1 MWGSLVLG
9 IVVALTAVIRL
20 RVLERRSENERAVA
34 EEAEHL
40 MRQLSQQL
48 VATQEEERKNLS
60 RELHD
65 HVGQMLTALRMELG
79 RIDRLRTSDRFR
91 QDHEGRTDS
100 GIAGAVAE
108 CRQLVDN
115 MVHTVRDLA
124 LGLRPSMLD
133 DFGLQPALEWHIRDF
148 GRRFGVPVELS
159 VDGDLDHLTER
170 QRTCVYRSV
179 QEALTNCVRHSRAT
193 RVAVSVSRLV
203 DSLNVT
209 ITDDGV
215 GFDPAQRGG
224 GLGLRGIEERV
235 RELHGVL
242 KIRSAPG
249 AGTTLTMT
257 VPLAAQPAEIT
268 HARAAG

>member
-1 MWGSLVLG
+1 
-9 IVVALTAVIRL
+9 
-20 RVLERRSENERAVA
+20 
-34 EEAEHL
+34 
-40 MRQLSQQL
+40 
-48 VATQEEERKNLS
+48 
-60 RELHD
+60 
-65 HVGQMLTALRMELG
+65 
-79 RIDRLRTSDRFR
+79 
-91 QDHEGRTDS
+91 
-100 GIAGAVAE
+100 
-108 CRQLVDN
+108 
-115 MVHTVRDLA
+115 
-124 LGLRPSMLD
+124 MLD

-257 VPLAAQPAEIT
+257 VPLAAEPAEIA